1 MSTSVLK
8 RTERQLPHRS
18 NQKGQHQHHSTIAT
32 APLTDVLADAL
43 HDKKILQQQVLHLQQ
58 VVDRVQ
64 QAADRAQQGVQ
75 QAADRAQQGVQQ
87 AADRAQQVVDRV
99 LEESKTEKMLIRKE
113 HERVVHLM
121 NVQYMK
127 VSQRL
132 ECFLLLLLSLSFSL
146 SQFPRVHR
154 LARHTCIGHHPTESS
169 LISAQRPV
177 YFRYSH
183 STTCLDSL
191 SVHFPCIRFFFLVL
205 LEREREREK
214 ERERLCV

>member
-75 QAADRAQQGVQQ
+75 QAADRAQQ
-87 AADRAQQVVDRV
+87 VVDRV

-113 HERVVHLM
+113 HERLVHLM

>member
-75 QAADRAQQGVQQ
+75 QAADRAQQ
-87 AADRAQQVVDRV
+87 VVDRV

-113 HERVVHLM
+113 HERLVHLM

-132 ECFLLLLLSLSFSL
+132 ECFLLLLLSLSLSL
-146 SQFPRVHR
+146 S
-154 LARHTCIGHHPTESS
+154 LSISTCAPTRSS
-169 LISAQRPV
+169 HMYRTSPN
-177 YFRYSH
+177 
-183 STTCLDSL
+183 
-191 SVHFPCIRFFFLVL
+191 
-205 LEREREREK
+205 
-214 ERERLCV
+214 